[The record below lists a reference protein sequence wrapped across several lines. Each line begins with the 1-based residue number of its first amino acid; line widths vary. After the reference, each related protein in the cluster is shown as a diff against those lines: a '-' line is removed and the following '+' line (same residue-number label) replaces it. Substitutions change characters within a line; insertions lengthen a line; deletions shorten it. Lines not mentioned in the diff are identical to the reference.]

1 VALSFGSVIFFIYL
15 SRRLRAEITPQKS
28 RLRHA
33 HTPIKKICKGTN
45 KNQYILIK
53 INKVLNKKMLINNTK
68 VIRFLQFL
76 IFNQLF
82 LLFRLNLN

>member
-28 RLRHA
+28 RLQHA

-45 KNQYILIK
+45 KNPYIQIK
-53 INKVLNKKMLINNTK
+53 INKVINKKNVNK
-68 VIRFLQFL
+68 
-76 IFNQLF
+76 
-82 LLFRLNLN
+82 